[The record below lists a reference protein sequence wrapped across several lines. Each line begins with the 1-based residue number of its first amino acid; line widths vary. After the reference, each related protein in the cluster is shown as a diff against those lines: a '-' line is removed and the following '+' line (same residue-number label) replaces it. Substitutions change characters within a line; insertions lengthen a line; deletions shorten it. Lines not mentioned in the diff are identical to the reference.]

1 LRFVLAALFWA
12 LLLHDAL
19 AQATAVGRRR
29 NVILISVD
37 TLRADRLSCYSAS
50 AAKTPGIDRLS
61 RGATLF
67 TQASSTVPLTLPSH
81 TSMLT
86 STYPLANGVEDN
98 GDRLAPHS
106 TTLASILQAHGYRT
120 AAFLSGFVLDRRFGL
135 DQGFETYDSPANYGD
150 SEATDAGD
158 IKQKGEH
165 TEKAAEQW
173 LTANS
178 SHPFFLFLHLY
189 DLHTPYNLS
198 SAERHKYG
206 DGYSGELAY
215 VDAVMGSFL
224 DYLTAHK
231 LMANSL
237 IVFTADH
244 GEGLGDHGEST
255 HGFFIYQSTLHVPL
269 MVHWPADEPTTPGPR
284 VDEPVSLLD
293 VAPTILA
300 AAHLPI
306 PSSMRGRSL
315 LAASDGPEDIYGES
329 IYPQIHF
336 DASPLASLRRGRYK
350 YIDAPQPE
358 FYELTADPGE
368 THNLY
373 AARESLASAYRERLH
388 RLQQTNQPS
397 SKTASATLS
406 PDAVERLHALGYM
419 TGSRSARNSKPSGT
433 DPKDRIAAYEEYGHA
448 LELASSGNLE
458 DADGILKTILSQDP
472 KLSDLQLALGLNE
485 QRLGKDGEALKEFQ
499 AVLAVDPENA
509 IAHLDEGLSE
519 YNLRDFNS
527 AGKEAGVAL
536 AISPGYTKAEV
547 LLAKTLGQTGEIEK
561 SAAEFR
567 QILAEHPGNYDAL
580 DGLGTLAAMR
590 GDWDESVKQ
599 LQAALSMEPEAAET
613 HNTLGSVYVRKGE
626 MDAARSQFEEAVR
639 LKPNYT
645 WAHYNLAL
653 VLLKQGDPGA
663 ARLELQKALA
673 ADPGFEPARNAL
685 SRMK

>member
-1 LRFVLAALFWA
+1 LRFILAAVVWA
-12 LLLHDAL
+12 WLIPAAL
-19 AQATAVGRRR
+19 GQAANAGRP
-29 NVILISVD
+29 NVIFISVD
-37 TLRADRLSCYSAS
+37 TLRADRLSCYSAT
-50 AAKTPGIDRLS
+50 AARTAAIDRLAS
-61 RGATLF
+61 GATLF

-81 TSMLT
+81 TSTLT

-98 GDRLAPHS
+98 GDRLAPHA
-106 TTLASILQAHGYRT
+106 TTLASVLQAHGYRT
-120 AAFLSGFVLDRRFGL
+120 AALLSGFVLDRRFGL
-135 DQGFETYDSPANYGD
+135 DQGFATYDSPADSGN

-158 IKQKGEH
+158 IKRKGAE
-165 TEKAAEQW
+165 TEKAAELW
-173 LTANS
+173 LTANA

-198 SAERHKYG
+198 AAERQKYG
-206 DGYSGELAY
+206 DGYDGELAY
-215 VDAVMGSFL
+215 VDAVMGNFL

-255 HGFFIYQSTLHVPL
+255 HGFFIYQSTLRVPL
-269 MVHWPADEPTTPGPR
+269 IIHWPADAHVTREAR

-293 VAPTILA
+293 IAPTIFA

-315 LAASDGPEDIYGES
+315 LAAADDAEDIYAES
-329 IYPQIHF
+329 VYPQRHF
-336 DASPLASLRRGRYK
+336 DASSLASLRSGRYK

-358 FYELTADPGE
+358 FYDLAADPGE

-388 RLQQTNQPS
+388 RLEQSNQPS
-397 SKTASATLS
+397 SQTASAALS
-406 PDAVERLHALGYM
+406 AEAVERLHALGYM
-419 TGSRSARNSKPSGT
+419 TGDRSARNAKPSGA
-433 DPKDRIAAYEEYGHA
+433 DPKDKIAAYEQYGRA
-448 LELASSGNLE
+448 LELASAGQLE
-458 DADGILKTILSQDP
+458 DADGILKTILAGDP
-472 KLSDLQLALGLNE
+472 KLSDLRLALGLNE
-485 QRLGKDGEALKEFQ
+485 QRLGNDSDALKEFQ
-499 AVLAVDPENA
+499 AVLVVDPENA

-519 YNLRDFNS
+519 YNLRNFDR

-567 QILAEHPGNYDAL
+567 RILAEHPGNYDAL

-599 LQAALSMEPEAAET
+599 LQAALSIEPEAAET
-613 HNTLGSVYVRKGE
+613 RNTLGSVYMRKGE
-626 MDAARSQFEEAVR
+626 MDAARSQFEQAVR
-639 LKPNYT
+639 LTPNYAR
-645 WAHYNLAL
+645 AHYNLAL
-653 VLLKQGDPGA
+653 VLAKQGDPGA
-663 ARLELQKALA
+663 ARQELQKALA
-673 ADPGFEPARNAL
+673 ADPGFAPARDAL
-685 SRMK
+685 SRMQQ